1 MPKTAILVD
10 GGFYQRRANLAWGS
24 ISGKDRADELVRYA
38 RYHIVK
44 NNRKRLE
51 GDKRS
56 LYRIF
61 YYDCPPLN
69 GRSVVQ
75 PWNGRQ
81 TTFGK
86 SNPVYQRKAE
96 FLDELARKTKVA
108 LRMGQIAKEKIR
120 YVPTEQ
126 AMKDIMNGRRT
137 YDQLGRGDFEIVG
150 MKQTGVDM
158 KIGLDVASLAQGR
171 VVDQII
177 LIADDTDFI
186 PAIKVAR
193 RAGVDF
199 LLDPMGN
206 HVNNELLLQV
216 DDIEDLHESFQP
228 NVTGNC
234 LADAGSGVVH

>member
-10 GGFYQRRANLAWGS
+10 GGFYSRRANLAWGNTT
-24 ISGKDRADELVRYA
+24 GKERADELVRYA
-38 RYHIVK
+38 RFHILR
-44 NNRKRLE
+44 NNRSRLE

-86 SNPVYQRKAE
+86 SNPVYQRKSE
-96 FLDELARKTKVA
+96 FLAELSKRTKVA
-108 LRMGQIAKEKIR
+108 MRMGQIAKEKIR

-137 YDQLGRGDFEIVG
+137 YDQLGKDDFEIVG

-158 KIGLDVASLAQGR
+158 KIGLDVASLAQSR
-171 VVDQII
+171 IVNQII

-216 DDIEDLHESFQP
+216 DDIEDLHDSFRP
-228 NVTGNC
+228 AVTGTR
-234 LADAGSGVVH
+234 ASSRGMGTVH

>member
-10 GGFYQRRANLAWGS
+10 GGFYSKRANRTWGN

-38 RYHIVK
+38 RYHIVR
-44 NNRKRLE
+44 NSRGRLE

-86 SNPVYQRKAE
+86 SNPVYQSKSE
-96 FLDELARKTKVA
+96 FLDELSRRTKVA
-108 LRMGQIAKEKIR
+108 MRMGSIAKEKIR
-120 YVPTEQ
+120 YVPTHQ
-126 AMKDIMNGRRT
+126 AMKDIMNGKRT
-137 YDQLGRGDFEIVG
+137 YDQLCKEDFEIIG

-158 KIGLDVASLAQGR
+158 KIGLDVASLAQAQI
-171 VVDQII
+171 VDQII
-177 LIADDTDFI
+177 LIADDADFI

-206 HVNNELLLQV
+206 HVNHELLLQV
-216 DDIEDLHESFQP
+216 DDIEDLHESFKP
-228 NVTGNC
+228 TVTGPR
-234 LADAGSGVVH
+234 ASIQDVGTTH